1 MKRYKI
7 EFSQYS
13 ATIKIDS
20 NCNSIS
26 FVNAGT
32 IDCTI
37 NQFILPAGASL
48 SIDGNENEID
58 TTVYNINFASVGLI
72 QVIKKMYL

>member
-1 MKRYKI
+1 MKKYKVEI
-7 EFSQYS
+7 SQYS
-13 ATIKIDS
+13 SNIKIDS

-32 IDCTI
+32 VDCTI

-58 TTVYNINFASVGLI
+58 TTIYNITFASVGLI
-72 QVIKKMYL
+72 QVIKKMYV

>member
-1 MKRYKI
+1 MKRYKV
-7 EFSQYS
+7 EFAQYS
-13 ATIKIDS
+13 ATIKIDA

-32 IDCTI
+32 VDCTI
-37 NQFILPAGASL
+37 NQFLLPAGASL

-58 TTVYNINFASVGLI
+58 VTTYNINFASVGLV
-72 QVIKKMYL
+72 QVIKKMYV